1 MRISIIGSGYVGLT
15 TGVGF
20 ALKGHEIWFVDV
32 DKKKVDM
39 INKARSP
46 IYEPGL
52 EEALRK
58 VHSKD
63 LVRATLSY
71 EEAIKNTEI
80 TFIAVPTPTKDD
92 GSIDLKFIEEVS
104 RSVGEAL
111 KDKKE
116 RHLVVVKSTVLPGI
130 TENVVR
136 EIVKRTSGNEK
147 ISFAMNPEFL
157 REGRAM
163 EDVLNPDRVVIGV
176 EDGYAKEK
184 LLNLYKDFV
193 SKDRI
198 LIMPIRSAELVK
210 YSSNAFLS
218 MKISYANLIGRLA
231 KRLGVDVYEVMDAVG
246 MDKRIGRDF
255 LNAGLGFGGSCF
267 PKDVKALSYFTKS
280 LNVRNALWEE
290 VLEINETQI
299 DELIEIMK
307 SAIGDL
313 KGKEI
318 VVLGLSFKPNTDDV
332 RESRALKLIR
342 KLIDEKVGKVYAH
355 DPIAIDNAKKELSH
369 DRIEYV
375 YDLDNALRK
384 ADIVVIATEWEVY
397 KREDLYKDKIV
408 FDGRRVI
415 KGKYAKYYEGLSW

>member
-20 ALKGHEIWFVDV
+20 ALKNHKVWFVDV
-32 DKKKVDM
+32 DKRKVDM
-39 INKARSP
+39 INRATSP

-52 EEALRK
+52 EEALRE
-58 VHSKD
+58 VHSKG

-71 EEAIKNTEI
+71 EEAIKSTEI

-92 GSIDLKFIEEVS
+92 GSIDLRFIENVS
-104 RSVGEAL
+104 RSIGEAL
-111 KDKKE
+111 KDKDK
-116 RHLVVVKSTVLPGI
+116 HIVVVKSTVLPGI
-130 TENVVR
+130 TENVVK
-136 EIVKRTSGNEK
+136 EIIKQVSKNDN
-147 ISFAMNPEFL
+147 ICFAMNPEFL

-176 EDGYAKEK
+176 EDEYAKEK
-184 LLNLYKDFV
+184 LLSLYKDFV
-193 SKDRI
+193 SEDRI

-218 MKISYANLIGRLA
+218 MKISYSNLIGRLA
-231 KRLGVDVYEVMDAVG
+231 KRLGIDVYEVMDAVG

-280 LNVRNALWEE
+280 LNVRNTLWEE

-299 DELIEIMK
+299 GELINIMK
-307 SAIGDL
+307 SVVGSL

-318 VVLGLSFKPNTDDV
+318 VVLGLSFKPDTDDI
-332 RESRALKLIR
+332 RESRALKLIK
-342 KLIDEKVGKVYAH
+342 KLIDEKAEKVYAH

-369 DRIEYV
+369 DKVEYI
-375 YDLDNALRK
+375 YDLQDALSR
-384 ADIVVIATEWEVY
+384 ADIVVIATEWEMY
-397 KREDLYKDKIV
+397 KNEELYKDKIV

-415 KGKYAKYYEGLSW
+415 RGEHARYYEGLSW